1 MYLKKSVFRMKKKII
16 RKKFNILDYKKID
29 SKK

>member
-1 MYLKKSVFRMKKKII
+1 MYLKKSVFRMKKNNK
-16 RKKFNILDYKKID
+16 KKFNILDYKKID

>member
-1 MYLKKSVFRMKKKII
+1 MYLKKSVFNIQKYK
-16 RKKFNILDYKKID
+16 KKFNILDYKKID